1 MHREVLMP
9 ANNLLEMRVPPQ
21 DVDVEMAV
29 LGAMLL
35 SAEAVTDALEIL
47 RPEHFYKEAH
57 QKIFAAMQNMVDHG
71 QAVDGATL
79 NAELKRTRLLTQV
92 GGEVYLAQLMDKVPT
107 AAHVR
112 HYAEIVYRKFVVRD
126 LIRTSTEIIQRAYRE
141 EDENPQML
149 LDAAADSVYKL
160 GQKQKLTG
168 FFTAKDIGEEVIKNL
183 EEAGIHK
190 NLIQGVATGLTKVD
204 SMTGGLRKSE
214 LIILGARPSQGKTA
228 LALNIAYNACVR
240 NHMPVAFFS
249 LEMDRRI
256 LFLRM
261 LSAATM
267 IPVSDLR
274 SGWYDKKA
282 WPALVRET
290 DSIKNAPLYID
301 DTSGLTITELRMRA
315 RRLASDLKKQGK
327 ELGLIVI
334 DYLQLINPG
343 NEHRQENRQ
352 QVVAEIS
359 RLLKD
364 MARTL
369 DVPVLALAQLNRQT
383 TTGLRK
389 DNKPQLSDL
398 RESGSIE
405 QDADLV
411 ALIHRDWYYDKSNP
425 EKENEATLIIAKQRN
440 GAVGEIKLA
449 YFGQF
454 TLFTNLA
461 SEQQEEAAPANR
473 YGATM
478 PEEEPVKKAPRPAA
492 KPVAK
497 EEPTFFD
504 GDDGGNEAEFDEI
517 PE

>member
-1 MHREVLMP
+1 
-9 ANNLLEMRVPPQ
+9 MRVPPQ
-21 DVDVEMAV
+21 DIDAEMAV
-29 LGAMLL
+29 LGAMIM
-35 SAEAVTDALEIL
+35 STDAAMQVFDIL
-47 RPEHFYKEAH
+47 KPEHFYKEAH
-57 QKIFAAMQNMVDHG
+57 QKIFSTMQSLYDNKHVVD
-71 QAVDGATL
+71 AVTL
-79 NAELKRTRLLTQV
+79 LAELKRLRLLTQV
-92 GGEVYLAQLMDKVPT
+92 GGEVYLTQLTEKVPT
-107 AAHVR
+107 SAHAR
-112 HYAEIVYRKFVVRD
+112 YYAEIVYRKFVVRD
-126 LIRTSTEIIQRAYRE
+126 LIRTSTEIVQRGYRE
-141 EDENPQML
+141 EDADPQML
-149 LDAAADSVYKL
+149 IDEAADQIYRLS
-160 GQKQKLTG
+160 QKQQLSG
-168 FFTAKDIGEEVIKNL
+168 FVTASDLGNEVMKNL
-183 EEAGIHK
+183 EEAFSHK
-190 NLIQGVATGLTKVD
+190 NIIQGIPTGLTKVD
-204 SMTGGLRKSE
+204 RQTGGLRKSE

-228 LALNIAYNACVR
+228 LALNIAYNAAVR
-240 NHMPVAFFS
+240 EKKPVAFFS

-261 LSAATM
+261 LSSVTM

-274 SGWYDKKA
+274 SGWFDKKY
-282 WPALVRET
+282 WPALTRET
-290 DSIKNAPLYID
+290 DAIKRAPLYID
-301 DTSGLTITELRMRA
+301 DSSGLTITELRMRA

-334 DYLQLINPG
+334 DYLQMINPG

-364 MARTL
+364 MARSL

-425 EKENEATLIIAKQRN
+425 EKEHQATLIIAKQRN
-440 GAVGEIKLA
+440 GAVGDIPLA
-449 YFGQF
+449 YFGEF

-461 SEQQEEAAPANR
+461 SEQQEEAAPANSR
-473 YGATM
+473 GATM
-478 PEEEPVKKAPRPAA
+478 TEEEPAKPAKRPAA
-492 KPVAK
+492 KAAVK
-497 EEPTFFD
+497 EEATFFD
-504 GDDGGNEAEFDEI
+504 GDDGSNEAEFDEI